1 MVAKLHPELIPLVG
15 SRRLVSMVGTYSDT
29 GESVNFLGAQPE
41 GRMVLEPSGR
51 IMFLL
56 AKAGRRSPESEADR
70 AVLFDAM
77 AAYSGLVRWSGNGEF
92 ITTVDVSWHPGWSG
106 EQRRFFSLVGDRLIV
121 RTPEQ
126 PSPRLDGR
134 VGVGEIVFEREG

>member
-1 MVAKLHPELIPLVG
+1 
-15 SRRLVSMVGTYSDT
+15 
-29 GESVNFLGAQPE
+29 
-41 GRMVLEPSGR
+41 MVLEPSGR
-51 IMFLL
+51 IMFFL

-70 AVLFDAM
+70 AVLFDAK

-92 ITTVDVSWHPGWSG
+92 ITNVGVSWHPEWS
-106 EQRRFFSLVGDRLIV
+106 EDQRRFFSLVDDRLIV
-121 RTPEQ
+121 RTSEQ